1 MSDKRKEAIV
11 VGFDYYGRF
20 LSALVNERS
29 ERWHLTYY
37 GAGKFDALRGILAAR
52 SADAIVTFGGP
63 SPNVALVD
71 IARRRKI
78 PVIVIWAGSDV
89 ASSQRDP
96 GLLEVIKRYAFT
108 NVADGPWLVDELAA
122 LGIAAEYV
130 PVTAIEAP
138 EALTPFPQKFSVLT
152 YLPEPR
158 RAFYGERAVYA
169 LAREFPDIPFRVVG
183 RGARNPIAPKNVE
196 FLGYVDDMPRRIDDA
211 TVVLRLPEHDGKSM
225 LVLEALARGRHVI
238 WNYDFPGVHHAPRTV
253 DAAAILRELCAANDN
268 GTLEL
273 NREGSAFVAKRFN
286 RNVLAA
292 GFEATLE
299 RAVETRSHAV
309 RPVRKRVAI
318 GGLNLFTAQIAA
330 ELETQPTAW
339 EPVILRMRSRLEV
352 FSSLFTLASAHVW
365 YSIGAPLGDRWLYLW
380 WQFVRTPRVIHWVG
394 SDIAMLSSN
403 ARLRALCR
411 QPHVVNLAEADWTI
425 EELRRF
431 GIDAAFA
438 PLPPRLAEPKVTPL
452 PEKFTVLLYIPKTRG
467 DFYGRREY
475 ERLMRAFVK
484 RDVKFIVV
492 GGGECY
498 VPPGA
503 DVERVG
509 WAASLDPIYARTTV
523 LIRFTKH
530 DGLSLMALEALAC
543 GRHLLWSQPFPYGVT
558 IRHYDEIERVI
569 GNLLEKHERGEL
581 EPQYDAAH
589 YVGEIYNAKRCVDRI
604 VHYLDSALV
613 AADGAPAAVQA
624 QS

>member
-20 LSALVNERS
+20 LSTLMNERS
-29 ERWHLTYY
+29 ERWHLTFY
-37 GAGKFDALRGILAAR
+37 GSGKLDALRAMFAAR
-52 SADAIVTFGGP
+52 SADAIITFGGP
-63 SPNVALVD
+63 SPNAALVD
-71 IARRRKI
+71 IARSRKI
-78 PVIVIWAGSDV
+78 PVLVIWAGSDV
-89 ASSQRDP
+89 ASAQRDP
-96 GLLEVIKRYAFT
+96 GLLEIIKRYGFT
-108 NVADGPWLVDELAA
+108 NVSDGPWLVDELAE
-122 LGIAAEYV
+122 LGIRADYV

-138 EALTPFPQKFSVLT
+138 QSLTPFPERFSVLT

-158 RAFYGERAVYA
+158 RSFYGERAVYA
-169 LAREFPDIPFRVVG
+169 LAREFPDVPFRVVG

-196 FLGYVDDMPRRIDDA
+196 FLGYVDDMPQRIDEA

-253 DAAAILRELCAANDN
+253 DAAEILRTMLASHAN
-268 GTLEL
+268 GTFEL
-273 NREGSAFVAKRFN
+273 NRAGYDYVAERFS
-286 RNVLAA
+286 RSVLAG
-292 GFEATLE
+292 GFERALD
-299 RAVETRSHAV
+299 RAVEERSRTV
-309 RPVRKRVAI
+309 RTSRKRVAI
-318 GGLNLFTAQIAA
+318 GGLNLFTAQIAQ
-330 ELETQPTAW
+330 ELEAHTAW
-339 EPVILRMRSRLEV
+339 EPVILRLRSRLEV
-352 FSSLFTLASAHVW
+352 FSSMITLASAHVW

-394 SDIAMLSSN
+394 SDIAMLASN

-411 QPHVVNLAEADWTI
+411 QPHVINLAEADWTI

-438 PLPPRLAEPKVTPL
+438 PLPPRLSEPKVSPM

-503 DVERVG
+503 DVERIG
-509 WAASLDPIYARTTV
+509 WASSLEKIYERTSV

-543 GRHLLWSQPFPYGVT
+543 GRHLLWSQPFPYAVT
-558 IRHYDEIERVI
+558 IRHYDEMERTI
-569 GNLLEKHERGEL
+569 ASLLDQHERGIL
-581 EPQYDAAH
+581 HPIDDAAK
-589 YVGEIYNAKRCVDRI
+589 YVAEIYNTKRCVDRI

-613 AADGAPAAVQA
+613 ATDGAPATVQA
-624 QS
+624 SS